1 PALGELVRSEW
12 VKGIIENELSESGFA
27 ECRAANRNMSILVG
41 HKRSNR
47 AYFADKKVSF
57 IRDDSLPP
65 GIISVNGRK
74 FTIQ

>member
-1 PALGELVRSEW
+1 MS
-12 VKGIIENELSESGFA
+12 GIIEERLDEVTAALSENGFA

-65 GIISVNGRK
+65 GIISVNGREYI
-74 FTIQ
+74 IQ